1 MSDDFPTVSKWSVTK
16 WFILGLVLVVFA
28 SITLT
33 ALSYAGIIFRTKV
46 ERKVFEES
54 YQFKAGQRQ
63 KISIFESQLS
73 EINTQLGDPSLTPGQ
88 KYQLRSKRAAIRVQ
102 LRAARNR

>member
-1 MSDDFPTVSKWSVTK
+1 MASDEFKVSKVSVTG
-16 WFILGLVLVVFA
+16 WFFFILVLVIVA
-28 SITLT
+28 GVTLT
-33 ALSYAGIIFRTKV
+33 ALSYAGVIFRTKL

-63 KISIFESQLS
+63 KISIFEAQLA
-73 EINTQLGDPSLTPGQ
+73 EINAQLGDPSLTPGQ
-88 KYQLRSKRAAIRVQ
+88 KYQLKSKRAAIRVQ